1 MTRKSR
7 IVIQAVTSC
16 HLKLKHSSPKIDAPC
31 EMNRL
36 FRTGREYFTS
46 TFVTHFNA
54 PRFFSP
60 ISHFHSPSETPL
72 PDSKLEF
79 LDELDESPP
88 STVDGA
94 PSDWISPMKSTVRH
108 LHPWPEWVDLMEIL
122 TKKGYLEEGDG
133 NPFQNGAMGVKEA
146 NRIRTA
152 CLDFTRDRFDLIRYW
167 RIN

>member
-1 MTRKSR
+1 
-7 IVIQAVTSC
+7 
-16 HLKLKHSSPKIDAPC
+16 
-31 EMNRL
+31 MNRL

-46 TFVTHFNA
+46 TFVTHFSA

-88 STVDGA
+88 STVHGA
-94 PSDWISPMKSTVRH
+94 PSDWISPTKSTVRH